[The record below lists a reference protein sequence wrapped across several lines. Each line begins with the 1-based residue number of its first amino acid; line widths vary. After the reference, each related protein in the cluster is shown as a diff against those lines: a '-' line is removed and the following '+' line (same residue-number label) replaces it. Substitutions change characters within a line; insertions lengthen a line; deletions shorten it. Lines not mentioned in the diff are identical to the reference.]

1 MLTLNTILTFLNNVM
16 GYFKKHPKFFIG
28 VISALI
34 VVFLFRQCE
43 KNAEL
48 KTRIDT
54 LEVEIDAE
62 TERFKQN
69 LRVLGDSIRYY
80 DRTLV
85 YSQTLLQATEE
96 ELELMSKEL
105 DSVKKKFNESGVEVK
120 TLFVTEVESSTMNTD
135 LNTKILIDT
144 NRVFSVNLTDTNR
157 LYTLNAQTWLK
168 ATQDSTTL
176 SIDPISYFGEGKPT
190 KIDLDFNFK
199 LALST
204 SDTDSGTKVYIKV
217 LDAQNNEIP
226 KELIN
231 IPYAQ
236 GVNFVEVSN
245 KNEPIVESKKRR
257 FSVVVGPTYGVF
269 NNNGTFQNGAGLG
282 IMVGYRLW

>member
-34 VVFLFRQCE
+34 IVFLFRQCE

-120 TLFVTEVESSTMNTD
+120 TLFVTEVESSTTNTD

-144 NRVFSVNLTDTNR
+144 NRVFAVNLTGTNR

-176 SIDPISYFGEGKPT
+176 SIEPISYFGEGKPT

-245 KNEPIVESKKRR
+245 KNTPIVESKNRR